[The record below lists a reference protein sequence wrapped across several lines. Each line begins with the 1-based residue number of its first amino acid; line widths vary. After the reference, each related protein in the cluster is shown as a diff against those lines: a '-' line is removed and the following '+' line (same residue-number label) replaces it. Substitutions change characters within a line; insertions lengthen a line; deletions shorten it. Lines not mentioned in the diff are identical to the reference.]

1 MIPSTC
7 CIHVIIIMI
16 LILIHGFA
24 RDDWNIEESIKF
36 YEGTIKIDRELGV
49 SGFVCHETHR
59 SRSLFSPWVTRL
71 ILEAVPEYGYAAMKG
86 VIGIRAN
93 LVTRYTID

>member
-1 MIPSTC
+1 M
-7 CIHVIIIMI
+7 
-16 LILIHGFA
+16 LGFA

-59 SRSLFSPWVTRL
+59 SRSLFNPWVTRL
-71 ILEAVPEYGYAAMKG
+71 ILEAIPELRLTADFSHWMVLGERLLDDGEGDRTTMEAIIPHVRK
-86 VIGIRAN
+86 I
-93 LVTRYTID
+93 

>member
-1 MIPSTC
+1 
-7 CIHVIIIMI
+7 MI

-59 SRSLFSPWVTRL
+59 SRSLFSPWVTRQ
-71 ILEAVPEYGYAAMKG
+71 ILEAVPEYEHSTMKR
-86 VIGIRAN
+86 VIRERADPGI
-93 LVTRYTID
+93 